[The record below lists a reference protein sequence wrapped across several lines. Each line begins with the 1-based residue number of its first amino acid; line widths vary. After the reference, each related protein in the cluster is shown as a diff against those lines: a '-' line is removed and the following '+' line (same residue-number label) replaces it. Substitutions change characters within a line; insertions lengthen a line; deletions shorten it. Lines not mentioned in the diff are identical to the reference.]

1 MIEIDEQGK
10 EWFGYSVGG
19 GDLKD
24 PVSVVDTFVGNLH
37 YVEWFFRQQE
47 GPKQRTLATQLG
59 ILFDRL
65 PAQCEIAIT
74 DDRASL
80 IRELVHLRNRY
91 VHAKYEEEAPSL
103 NRLQTL
109 SIKVAALI
117 SCADMTYQDR
127 AADAVEMTKTM
138 STYLKRKFAESDRPA
153 TVVTAPK
160 LAATAELP

>member
-1 MIEIDEQGK
+1 MVL
-10 EWFGYSVGG
+10 SASGG
-19 GDLKD
+19 TKAAD
-24 PVSVVDTFVGNLH
+24 VSN
-37 YVEWFFRQQE
+37 
-47 GPKQRTLATQLG
+47 ATR

-65 PAQCEIAIT
+65 PAECEIAIT

-91 VHAKYEEEAPSL
+91 VHGKYEEEAPSL

-117 SCADMTYQDR
+117 SCADMTYEDR

-138 STYLKRKFAESDRPA
+138 STYLKRKVAESDRPA
-153 TVVTAPK
+153 TAVTAPK
-160 LAATAELP
+160 LAHDC